1 MGKRGAATAGV
12 PAGSI
17 DSSDDSC
24 DADAVP
30 PLAARWR
37 LWRSQHPP
45 RSYVGAPIQRVSK
58 SRGLPADTSRHKAG
72 GMWTRLQPNPGR
84 FNCAASGASCD
95 QVVSA
100 EFLCVP
106 LARRVGEGEKTPPLG
121 ASDDLFE
128 HRDSASGDW
137 FQHVTSVRRWLELA
151 KTHPM
156 VHTCY
161 PYYPRR
167 AARVLDE
174 QGRAVS
180 GEQGEFRLSLSLSAT
195 GNVFRV
201 GMRAKSVA
209 PPLVALWWRPMMGTG
224 WTPRETLAARR
235 VFFDLCEVEADSLFP
250 EGAEAQAK
258 DEISGSA
265 HAEGEDDSHG
275 AGSSGASDVQGAPA
289 DDEQARAMDA
299 HRQVHLGDVAWPVR
313 QGPVLCRPKKMKQRR
328 QRTLQLVKVLRRVGW
343 PVPNSLAFKHGIPHH
358 PQGVRFLG
366 LLHKKIEGEGFDS
379 GRSFCGA
386 FASLELASGGAPRV
400 ESVVDRGHP
409 IWQTLRGTWGV
420 KGLPDFLKHMCNDE
434 HRGEVRLLRRT
445 WVRLPRDF
453 DVRNPEF
460 WSPELMEEEE
470 SRRWLKGK
478 DAAQWLTWADVA
490 WVLRWNFNKTLLIC
504 KYVVAA
510 SGAHVFSIRAGTAAT
525 LAQTRRYGEELLTA
539 CDICELYMGMPALI
553 RQNTRQE
560 KHRRG
565 QRRRGGEPS
574 GSC

>member
-1 MGKRGAATAGV
+1 MALAPVRGPRWRPPRVRALLAMGKRGAATAGV
-12 PAGSI
+12 PA

-30 PLAARWR
+30 PLAARWG

-201 GMRAKSVA
+201 GMRAKNVA
-209 PPLVALWWRPMMGTG
+209 PPLVALWWRPMMETD

-250 EGAEAQAK
+250 EDAEAQAK

-313 QGPVLCRPKKMKQRR
+313 QGPVLCSQKK
-328 QRTLQLVKVLRRVGW
+328 
-343 PVPNSLAFKHGIPHH
+343 
-358 PQGVRFLG
+358 
-366 LLHKKIEGEGFDS
+366 
-379 GRSFCGA
+379 GRSAASEPCSWSRFCGA
-386 FASLELASGGAPRV
+386 WAGLSRIRSRSNMEFRTTRRGCASWACSTKRSRARALIAGVPFAERSRAWNLPLAA
-400 ESVVDRGHP
+400 
-409 IWQTLRGTWGV
+409 LRA
-420 KGLPDFLKHMCNDE
+420 
-434 HRGEVRLLRRT
+434 
-445 WVRLPRDF
+445 
-453 DVRNPEF
+453 
-460 WSPELMEEEE
+460 WSPWWTEAILFG
-470 SRRWLKGK
+470 RR
-478 DAAQWLTWADVA
+478 
-490 WVLRWNFNKTLLIC
+490 
-504 KYVVAA
+504 
-510 SGAHVFSIRAGTAAT
+510 
-525 LAQTRRYGEELLTA
+525 
-539 CDICELYMGMPALI
+539 CEA
-553 RQNTRQE
+553 
-560 KHRRG
+560 
-565 QRRRGGEPS
+565 RGG
-574 GSC
+574 